1 MGKEQKII
9 KDRIIRD
16 ILKLFEREEG
26 KQERKES
33 EKKKTQNERLNKD
46 KIIRVPVHF
55 LNKKE
60 EKIIINLKE

>member
-33 EKKKTQNERLNKD
+33 EKKKTQNERLVKD
-46 KIIRVPVHF
+46 KIIRVSVHF
-55 LNKKE
+55 LNKKV

>member
-26 KQERKES
+26 KQQRKES
-33 EKKKTQNERLNKD
+33 EKKKTQNERLVKD
-46 KIIRVPVHF
+46 KIIRVSVHL
-55 LNKKE
+55 LNKKV

>member
-26 KQERKES
+26 KQQRKKS
-33 EKKKTQNERLNKD
+33 EKKKTQNERLVKD
-46 KIIRVPVHF
+46 KIIRVSVHF
-55 LNKKE
+55 LNKKV

>member
-26 KQERKES
+26 KQQRKES
-33 EKKKTQNERLNKD
+33 EKKKTQNERLVKD

>member
-33 EKKKTQNERLNKD
+33 EKKKTQNERLVKD

>member
-1 MGKEQKII
+1 MGKEQKKI

-26 KQERKES
+26 KQQRKES
-33 EKKKTQNERLNKD
+33 EKKKTQNERLVKD
-46 KIIRVPVHF
+46 KIIRVSVHF
-55 LNKKE
+55 LNKKV

>member
-33 EKKKTQNERLNKD
+33 EKKKTQNERLVKD
-46 KIIRVPVHF
+46 EIIRVPVHF

>member
-26 KQERKES
+26 KQQRKES
-33 EKKKTQNERLNKD
+33 EKKKTQNERLVKD
-46 KIIRVPVHF
+46 KIIRVSVHF
-55 LNKKE
+55 LNKKV

>member
-33 EKKKTQNERLNKD
+33 EKKKTQNERLVKD

-60 EKIIINLKE
+60 EKIIINLKV

>member
-26 KQERKES
+26 KQQRKES
-33 EKKKTQNERLNKD
+33 EKKKTQNETLVKD

>member
-9 KDRIIRD
+9 KERIIRD

-33 EKKKTQNERLNKD
+33 EKKKTQNERLVKD